1 MRYEGELD
9 EASNSLIERLLLIVC
24 RFNFI
29 LYIALVLESMLLLL
43 ATLSLLFGSLDSE
56 SELILRLDFALLA
69 IVMIPTV
76 GGIVFCKRR

>member
-1 MRYEGELD
+1 MKYEDELD
-9 EASNSLIERLLLIVC
+9 DASYTLIERLLIIVC

-43 ATLSLLFGSLDSE
+43 ATLSLLFGNLDSE
-56 SELILRLDFALLA
+56 SELILQLDFLLLV
-69 IVMIPTV
+69 ILMIPTV